1 VTDVVLEVR
10 GLRKAFD
17 PGLFQPQVEVL
28 KGIDL
33 EVVRGEIFGLL
44 GPNGAGKTTTLK
56 AILDLVRPDAGVV
69 RICGH
74 PHDSREARR
83 RVGFMPENPSLYP
96 HLTGDEYLRFC
107 ARLLDIPDTEAP
119 ARIREVL
126 DRVSMTGRSGRP
138 MRTFSKGMQQR
149 ISLAQALL
157 GRPDLLLLDE
167 PMSGLDPLGRRDV
180 RDLILAER
188 ERGTTVF
195 FSSHV
200 IPDVEALCD
209 RVALVVDG
217 RVEAV
222 GSVKDL
228 LAQEVDSY
236 EATFV
241 GVTPDTLRTPLIA
254 THEGSDASWVRVQS
268 ADREALLG
276 ELHDA
281 SARLLSFNPVRS
293 TLETFLVRHVEGRR

>member
-10 GLRKAFD
+10 DLHKAFD

-28 KGIDL
+28 RGIDL

-74 PHDSREARR
+74 PHGSREARR

-96 HLTGDEYLRFC
+96 HLTGDEYLGFC

-126 DRVSMTGRSGRP
+126 GRVSMTGRSGRP

-241 GVTPDTLRTPLIA
+241 GVTPDALRTPLIA
-254 THEGSDASWVRVQS
+254 THEGSDASWVRVES

-281 SARLLSFNPVRS
+281 GARLLSFNPVRS

>member
-1 VTDVVLEVR
+1 VTEAVLEVR
-10 GLRKAFD
+10 DLHKTFD
-17 PGLFQPQVEVL
+17 PGLFQPAVEAL
-28 KGIDL
+28 RGIDL
-33 EVVRGEIFGLL
+33 EVRRGEIFGLL

-56 AILDLVRPDAGVV
+56 SILDLVRPDAGTI

-74 PHDSREARR
+74 PHDSWEARR
-83 RVGFMPENPSLYP
+83 RVGFMPENPCLYP

-107 ARLLDIPDTEAP
+107 ARLLDIPAGEIPRRVGD
-119 ARIREVL
+119 VL
-126 DRVSMTGRSGRP
+126 DGVSMSGRSHRP

-188 ERGTTVF
+188 DRGTTVF

-209 RVALVVDG
+209 RVALVVEG
-217 RVEAV
+217 RVDAV

-228 LAQEVDSY
+228 LAQEVDAY

-241 GVTPDTLRTPLIA
+241 GLAPGHLRTPVIA
-254 THEGSDASWVRVQS
+254 AHEGSDASWVRVAS
-268 ADREALLG
+268 ADHEALLG
-276 ELHDA
+276 ELHE
-281 SARLLSFNPVRS
+281 SGARLLSFNPVRS

>member
-1 VTDVVLEVR
+1 MTDVVLEVR

-96 HLTGDEYLRFC
+96 HLTGDEYLGFC

-126 DRVSMTGRSGRP
+126 SLRRRHLSRPALLRATDRSAWMNA
-138 MRTFSKGMQQR
+138 
-149 ISLAQALL
+149 ISAAPKAVPTSTTADAACSL
-157 GRPDLLLLDE
+157 GRPT
-167 PMSGLDPLGRRDV
+167 PKSTSSRGLGCVSPGPVSRTAV
-180 RDLILAER
+180 PP
-188 ERGTTVF
+188 
-195 FSSHV
+195 SS
-200 IPDVEALCD
+200 
-209 RVALVVDG
+209 
-217 RVEAV
+217 
-222 GSVKDL
+222 
-228 LAQEVDSY
+228 
-236 EATFV
+236 
-241 GVTPDTLRTPLIA
+241 
-254 THEGSDASWVRVQS
+254 
-268 ADREALLG
+268 
-276 ELHDA
+276 
-281 SARLLSFNPVRS
+281 
-293 TLETFLVRHVEGRR
+293 